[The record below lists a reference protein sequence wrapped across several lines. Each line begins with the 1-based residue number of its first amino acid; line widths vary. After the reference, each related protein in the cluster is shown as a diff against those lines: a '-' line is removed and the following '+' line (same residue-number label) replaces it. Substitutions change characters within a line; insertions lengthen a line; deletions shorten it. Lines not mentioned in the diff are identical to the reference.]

1 MGANRKKRKQ
11 RNTGSPPSK
20 TSKMSA
26 SPGSASADE
35 SGEAVSNKEIWKI
48 LKTIQENTDQL
59 LKENKDLKEQ
69 YAELRTSLEFHVEKL
84 EKVEKENVNLKTEV
98 TRLQNALNKEADQ
111 VSKLRNDLKA
121 TNSNLDDLEQYT
133 RKYNLEFH
141 DFPEEDD
148 ENIAELIIKLG
159 NLLNV
164 KIAKGDIDI
173 CHRMAQ
179 NPRFAHK
186 PRPIIV
192 RFRSYRA
199 KKELYSARKQ
209 LRRIDVNQ
217 VFPGTTQVFI
227 NENLTKSRRQLFGKA
242 RKAKDDK
249 EWHSAWTIDGKI
261 FIKRSVDERP
271 IRILKAED
279 LNIS

>member
-1 MGANRKKRKQ
+1 
-11 RNTGSPPSK
+11 
-20 TSKMSA
+20 MSA

-98 TRLQNALNKEADQ
+98 TRLQNALNKETDL
-111 VSKLRNDLKA
+111 VSKLGNDLKS

-148 ENIAELIIKLG
+148 ENISELIIKLG

-164 KIAKGDIDI
+164 KIAKE
-173 CHRMAQ
+173 
-179 NPRFAHK
+179 F
-186 PRPIIV
+186 
-192 RFRSYRA
+192 
-199 KKELYSARKQ
+199 LSAFDSMQDSEDTLMREEE
-209 LRRIDVNQ
+209 V
-217 VFPGTTQVFI
+217 V
-227 NENLTKSRRQLFGKA
+227 KA
-242 RKAKDDK
+242 D
-249 EWHSAWTIDGKI
+249 
-261 FIKRSVDERP
+261 
-271 IRILKAED
+271 LKAADE
-279 LNIS
+279 LMMPFQQQLSTNKLLM